1 MEERIGFLNPE
12 QEKLLA
18 EAVDEFLKFKNAIM
32 EKVDGPVALFVIRGV
47 DNRFSERVSPAWK
60 TPLIPIIDRA
70 LQGDVE
76 QTRQLVTDMMNSK
89 IDIPGVQEEIE
100 LMMFDGFTR
109 FAAAAVAWY
118 IERKRAA

>member
-1 MEERIGFLNPE
+1 
-12 QEKLLA
+12 
-18 EAVDEFLKFKNAIM
+18 M
-32 EKVDGPVALFVIRGV
+32 EKMDGPVALFVIRGV
-47 DNRFSERVSPAWK
+47 DNRFADRINPAWK

-70 LQGDVE
+70 LEGEVE

-89 IDIPGVQEEIE
+89 IDIPGGQEDIE